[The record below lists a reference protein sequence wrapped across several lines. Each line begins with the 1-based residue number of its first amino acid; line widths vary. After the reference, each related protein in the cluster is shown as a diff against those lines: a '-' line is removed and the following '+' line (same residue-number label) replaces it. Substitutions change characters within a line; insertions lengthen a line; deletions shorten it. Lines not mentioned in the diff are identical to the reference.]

1 MDTKL
6 KISLSHRTPSV
17 TIQTCSPPGLQSP
30 ENGVTGLDH
39 LETLL
44 QTY

>member
-17 TIQTCSPPGLQSP
+17 TIQTCSSPGLQSLK
-30 ENGVTGLDH
+30 NGATGLDH
-39 LETLL
+39 VETLL